1 MTESQE
7 TPQAME
13 HSNSAPLLP
22 HLQQQQ
28 QQQESSKVDYEQEA
42 KKLEDKAVRFLAKQA
57 HPVIVPSFSAWFL
70 FSEVHEIERRMLPD
84 FFDDS
89 SRFKTEKAYCD
100 VRNFMI
106 NTYRLSPYE
115 YLTVTA
121 VRRNVAMDVASIVRI
136 HSFLEQWGLINYQID
151 PRSKPSL
158 LGPSFTG
165 HFQIVLDTP
174 QGLKPFIPAQVVNNG
189 EQTQEKT
196 PQDNAETR
204 EMPPVKTDSDQR
216 EGQSIEK
223 SAEVTQRHSDAA
235 PAENAATPTS
245 SADPVV
251 KPEPK
256 QEVEFLQPERFPINL
271 SLRKNIYSN
280 AQNFNSLQNDSQQ
293 SRQINRTYICHTC
306 SNDCVGIRYHNL
318 RSRDT
323 NICSRCFQEGHFS
336 AHFSS
341 SDFLR
346 LENQSQAKKQWS
358 DQEVLLLLEGIE
370 MYEDQWDKIVEHI
383 GGSKTTEACV
393 EKFLTLPIEDKYI
406 NEITPAPKSPKTE
419 NLSPEVTET
428 VDAAVQALLKG
439 LNGKAL
445 NEAVPQSAKQ
455 ISEKYLNEAQLIIQ
469 DLVKVSL
476 EKVELKFQELN
487 SVEATLNKEKE
498 RFVKESER
506 LLSER
511 QSLSKQVT
519 ELNEELG
526 KLNISKKLIMLSE
539 QADSGVKLV
548 EKDEETQNKNRL
560 VKGVDDV
567 HSVSHSEPLQYK
579 AWSLS

>member
-1 MTESQE
+1 MAESQD
-7 TPQAME
+7 TPQAVE
-13 HSNSAPLLP
+13 HSTSAPLLP

-28 QQQESSKVDYEQEA
+28 QLQQETSKVDYDQEA

-57 HPVIVPSFSAWFL
+57 HPVIVPSFSTWFN
-70 FSEVHEIERRMLPD
+70 FNEVHEIERRMLPD

-89 SRFKTEKAYCD
+89 TRFKTEKAYCD

-121 VRRNVAMDVASIVRI
+121 VRRNVAMDVASIIRI

-174 QGLKPFIPAQVVNNG
+174 QGLKPFIPSKVVQSNEAPQETPAPVQTAMAHDDQTVKMDTDKPV
-189 EQTQEKT
+189 EQLKEQAPESSIAPDVIAPVDSEVPIVKEEFR
-196 PQDNAETR
+196 QD
-204 EMPPVKTDSDQR
+204 
-216 EGQSIEK
+216 
-223 SAEVTQRHSDAA
+223 
-235 PAENAATPTS
+235 
-245 SADPVV
+245 
-251 KPEPK
+251 
-256 QEVEFLQPERFPINL
+256 VEFAQPEKFPINL
-271 SLRKNIYSN
+271 ALRKNIYSS
-280 AQNFNSLQNDSQQ
+280 AQNFNALQNDTQQ
-293 SRQINRTYICHTC
+293 SRQISRTYICHTC

-346 LENQSQAKKQWS
+346 LENQSQVKKQWS

-406 NEITPAPKSPKTE
+406 NEVTPAFNSQTPEKT
-419 NLSPEVTET
+419 LSSVTGT
-428 VDAAVQALLKG
+428 VDAAVKALLQGLDEKV
-439 LNGKAL
+439 LNGTI
-445 NEAVPQSAKQ
+445 PQSGRQ
-455 ISEKYLNEAQLIIQ
+455 ISEKYLREAQLVVQ
-469 DLVKVSL
+469 DLVKLNL
-476 EKVELKFQELN
+476 EKVDLKFQKLN
-487 SVEATLNKEKE
+487 LIENTLSKEKQ
-498 RFVKESER
+498 RFIKESER

-526 KLNISKKLIMLSE
+526 RLNVSKKLVLLSE

-560 VKGVDDV
+560 VKGIDEA
-567 HSVSHSEPLQYK
+567 HSVSHVEPQQYK

>member
-1 MTESQE
+1 MAEPQD
-7 TPQAME
+7 TPQAVE
-13 HSNSAPLLP
+13 HSSSAPLLP

-28 QQQESSKVDYEQEA
+28 QLQQETSKVDYEQEA

-57 HPVIVPSFSAWFL
+57 HPVIVPSFSTWFE
-70 FSEVHEIERRMLPD
+70 FNEVHEIERRMLPD

-89 SRFKTEKAYCD
+89 TRFKTEKAYCD

-121 VRRNVAMDVASIVRI
+121 VRRNVAMDVASIIRI

-174 QGLKPFIPAQVVNNG
+174 QGLKPFVPSKVVRSNEAAQETANVNTT
-189 EQTQEKT
+189 EAHSDPT
-196 PQDNAETR
+196 
-204 EMPPVKTDSDQR
+204 VKTDT
-216 EGQSIEK
+216 G
-223 SAEVTQRHSDAA
+223 V
-235 PAENAATPTS
+235 PAEQSGEQETEATATPDMPAS
-245 SADPVV
+245 VDGADSTV
-251 KPEPK
+251 KEEVK
-256 QEVEFLQPERFPINL
+256 QEVEFAQPEKFPINL
-271 SLRKNIYSN
+271 ALRKNIYSN
-280 AQNFNSLQNDSQQ
+280 AQNFNALQNDSQQ
-293 SRQINRTYICHTC
+293 SRQISRTYICHTC

-346 LENQSQAKKQWS
+346 LENESQAKKQWS

-370 MYEDQWDKIVEHI
+370 MYEDQWDKIVDHV

-406 NEITPAPKSPKTE
+406 NEISIAPKSRNPEKI
-419 NLSPEVTET
+419 SPEVTGT
-428 VDAAVQALLKG
+428 VDAAVRALLKG
-439 LNGKAL
+439 LDDKVLNGTIS
-445 NEAVPQSAKQ
+445 QSGHQ
-455 ISEKYLNEAQLIIQ
+455 ISEKYLREAQLVVQ
-469 DLVKVSL
+469 DLVKLNL
-476 EKVELKFQELN
+476 EKVDLKFQKLDLIEK
-487 SVEATLNKEKE
+487 TLHKEKQ
-498 RFVKESER
+498 RFIQESEK

-526 KLNISKKLIMLSE
+526 RLNVSKKVVLLSE

-548 EKDEETQNKNRL
+548 EKDEETQNQNRL
-560 VKGVDDV
+560 VKGVEDA
-567 HSVSHSEPLQYK
+567 HSVSHVEPQQYK

>member
-1 MTESQE
+1 MAESQE
-7 TPQAME
+7 TPQAFE
-13 HSNSAPLLP
+13 HSTSAPLLP

-28 QQQESSKVDYEQEA
+28 QLQQEHSKIDYEQEA
-42 KKLEDKAVRFLAKQA
+42 KKLEDKAIRFLAKQA
-57 HPVIVPSFSAWFL
+57 HPVIIPSFSSWFS
-70 FSEVHEIERRMLPD
+70 FSDVHEIERRMLPD

-100 VRNFMI
+100 VRNFMV

-136 HSFLEQWGLINYQID
+136 HAFLEQWGLVNYQVD

-174 QGLKPFIPAQVVNNG
+174 QGLKPFVPSQVIKSG
-189 EQTQEKT
+189 EQNDQQEQNEQSVDKNDLSA
-196 PQDNAETR
+196 QE
-204 EMPPVKTDSDQR
+204 EVKTDFEQPSD
-216 EGQSIEK
+216 EMETAPDLPFHASETVVE
-223 SAEVTQRHSDAA
+223 ATPSDA
-235 PAENAATPTS
+235 TI
-245 SADPVV
+245 
-251 KPEPK
+251 KQEPK
-256 QEVEFLQPERFPINL
+256 PEVEFIQPEKFPVNL
-271 SLRKNIYSN
+271 SLRKNIYCN
-280 AQNFNSLQNDSQQ
+280 AQNFNSLQTDSQQ
-293 SRQINRTYICHTC
+293 SKQINRTYICHTC

-346 LENQSQAKKQWS
+346 LENQSQTKRQWS

-370 MYEDQWDKIVEHI
+370 MYEDQWDRIVDHI
-383 GGSKTTEACV
+383 GGSKTLEACV

-406 NEITPAPKSPKTE
+406 DEVTPAPKTYTSERT
-419 NLSPEVTET
+419 SPEVTET
-428 VDAAVQALLKG
+428 VDAAVQILLKG
-439 LNGKAL
+439 LDNKLL
-445 NEAVPQSAKQ
+445 NEAVPKSAQQ
-455 ISEKYLNEAQLIIQ
+455 ISEKYLHEAQLIVQ
-469 DLVKVSL
+469 DLVKLTL
-476 EKVELKFQELN
+476 EKVDLKFQKLN
-487 SVEATLNKEKE
+487 SVESTLIEEKEK
-498 RFVKESER
+498 FIKESER

-519 ELNEELG
+519 ELNEELA
-526 KLNISKKLIMLSE
+526 KLNVSKKLIMLSE
-539 QADSGVKLV
+539 QADSGIKLV
-548 EKDEETQNKNRL
+548 EKDEEAQNKNRL
-560 VKGVDDV
+560 VAGLDEL
-567 HSVSHSEPLQYK
+567 HSVSHVEPQQYK
-579 AWSLS
+579 SWSLA